1 MNPAP
6 EIRLE
11 FDRVS
16 LDALRGRWD
25 VGLRDASFALRGGE
39 LAIVRLEAR
48 APRHSLPD
56 LARGLAQPDSG
67 TVRVRG
73 RDWAGLAPDAAAAE
87 RGRIGHSFGEGV
99 LLSNLDLDENITLP
113 LRYHARLSPDE
124 ARDRAM
130 EWARFFGWDAL
141 PSERPA
147 WVSQETRQV
156 AQWVRALAGQPD
168 LYIWDRPCAECSDE
182 LSDRFAES
190 VLRELRR
197 GAAALWLVPDDRG
210 IPNAVR
216 PEVRHFFRCCG
227 PLLETGEIV
236 RGDKT

>member
-1 MNPAP
+1 MNPSP
-6 EIRLE
+6 EMRLE
-11 FDRVS
+11 FDRVR
-16 LDALRGRWD
+16 LDTSRGRWD
-25 VGLRDASFALRGGE
+25 VGVQNFSMALRGGE

-48 APRHSLPD
+48 ALRHPLPD

-73 RDWAGLAPDAAAAE
+73 LDWAGLSPDDAAAG
-87 RGRIGHSFGEGV
+87 RGRIGHSFGEGA

-113 LRYHARLSPDE
+113 LRHHARLSPDE

-130 EWARFFGWDAL
+130 EWARFFGWEAL
-141 PSERPA
+141 PTERPA
-147 WVSQETRQV
+147 WVSEETRQV

-168 LYIWDRPCAECSDE
+168 LYIWDRPCVGCSDE

-197 GAAALWLVPDDRG
+197 GAAALWLGLGERG
-210 IPNAVR
+210 IPDVVR
-216 PEVRHFFRCCG
+216 PEVRFVFRCRG
-227 PLLETGEIV
+227 PLLEPGEIV